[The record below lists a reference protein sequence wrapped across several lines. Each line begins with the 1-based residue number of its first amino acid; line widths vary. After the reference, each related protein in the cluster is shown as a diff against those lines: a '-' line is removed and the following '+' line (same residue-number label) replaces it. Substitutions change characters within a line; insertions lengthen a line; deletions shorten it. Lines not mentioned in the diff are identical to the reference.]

1 MIFSN
6 YVAKT
11 SGRGGLET
19 WGLPIKIVF
28 SLIFVWLASSPSLF
42 AESCHTMCAEKDL
55 KTLDSVVAKRDVYD
69 AKKLEAI
76 AKIKQRISIYIS
88 PQDQYNYYKQLYDE
102 YLKFNAD
109 SAMHYAEKE
118 KAVARQNNFE
128 DLYLLAMIDEAYVVT
143 LQGDMLKARNIM
155 DKIGR
160 IETVPQCARTKLA
173 MLNLEFYM
181 RAIQVGF
188 YKPVMTQAYE
198 LYDKYSGYLPDN
210 MWQKNYYGVMF
221 LKLDK
226 FSELTEELKK
236 TKQPSPKAAMLCV
249 AISRLCWTKKDIG
262 NYLHYLILSAINDI
276 CSSNKE
282 ASSLLFLVSSP
293 YSNLDT
299 DRAFNYVMVCNENAN
314 AFKDVMRSVEVV
326 NAHTKI
332 TRDYQRK
339 LQQKTHFLYGVIGLL
354 ALAVVAILLLMR
366 NVVKKRRKQDSLLKK
381 LEQMNHSLETMV
393 EKESVMK
400 SKLEKSNGLLKR
412 EITYH
417 NQNFINVYQLV
428 TKYIAEVQE
437 FRKMVYN
444 LVTAG
449 KYSKAR
455 QELLSNANSEKYL
468 KNFFEHFDKAFLLS
482 HPDFV
487 TRFNALLKPGHEII
501 PQEKGTLTPE
511 LRIYALVSLGV
522 TDSVS
527 IAQFL
532 HYSTQTVYNYRLK
545 VRHSSCIPEKSFAE
559 TVAKMYENEA

>member
-1 MIFSN
+1 MNLSN
-6 YVAKT
+6 YRVKT
-11 SGRGGLET
+11 LSEKCIET
-19 WGLPIKIVF
+19 WSLPIKI
-28 SLIFVWLASSPSLF
+28 LF
-42 AESCHTMCAEKDL
+42 ATILVLTFATSGVAKPQHSGCAERDL
-55 KTLDSVVAKRDVYD
+55 KTLDSVVAKRNVYD
-69 AKKLEAI
+69 ARKLEAI
-76 AKIKQRISIYIS
+76 AKIKQRYSQYVS
-88 PQDQYNYYKQLYDE
+88 PQDRYAYYKQLFDE

-109 SAMHYAEKE
+109 SAQHYAEME
-118 KAVARQNNFE
+118 KTVARQNNMDE
-128 DLYLLAMIDEAYVVT
+128 MYLQALIDEAYVFT
-143 LQGDMLKARNIM
+143 LQGDMLKANNALGE
-155 DKIGR
+155 IGS
-160 IETVPQCARTKLA
+160 IEKVPECAKVKLA

-188 YKPVMTQAYE
+188 YKPVQSQAHE
-198 LYDKYSGYLPDN
+198 LYAKYSKYLPEG
-210 MWQKNYYGVMF
+210 MWQKYYYGVMY
-221 LKLDK
+221 LKEDK
-226 FSELTEELKK
+226 LAELTEELKH
-236 TKQPSPKAAMLCV
+236 TRQPSPKAAMLCI
-249 AISRLCWTKKDIG
+249 AISRIYLTKNDID
-262 NYLHYLILSAINDI
+262 NYLHYLILSAISDI

-282 ASSLLFLVSSP
+282 ASSLLYLVSAS
-293 YSNLDT
+293 YSHLDT
-299 DRAFNYVMVCNENAN
+299 DRAFNYVMVCNENAHV
-314 AFKDVMRSVEVV
+314 FKDVMRSVEVV

-332 TRDYQRK
+332 TKDYQRK
-339 LQQKTHFLYGVIGLL
+339 LQQKTHFLYGVIALL
-354 ALAVVAILLLMR
+354 ALALVAIWLLMR
-366 NVVKKRRKQDSLLKK
+366 NVVKKRRKQDALLKK
-381 LEQMNHSLETMV
+381 LEQMNHSLEAMV

-455 QELLSNANSEKYL
+455 QELQSNANAEKYL

-487 TRFNALLKPGHEII
+487 SRFNTLMKPDHEII

-545 VRHSSCIPEKSFAE
+545 VRHSSCIPEKTFAE
-559 TVAKMYENEA
+559 TVAKMYENET